1 MSNELTVISTLLW
14 LLACWLTYRSG
25 KAKGHRLGYE
35 LGLARGKEIARMIYE
50 DARLAGR
57 LEAWSEIN
65 DRVAALQKPT
75 PDDRQVH

>member
-1 MSNELTVISTLLW
+1 MMTPELSIVSAILW
-14 LLACWLTYRSG
+14 LLACCSPIDQESQRTST
-25 KAKGHRLGYE
+25 RLR

-65 DRVAALQKPT
+65 DRVAALQQPSQADKRT
-75 PDDRQVH
+75 H